1 MNTAT
6 SSAVDEP
13 AVLDALSTED
23 SAECEAAARNVKL
36 AEGLRQIAAAN
47 EKLRSENAQLQT
59 ELETMDLLYLHA
71 KDFIEAASPNVRR
84 KGSSQR
90 LNAG

>member
-1 MNTAT
+1 LNTAT

-36 AEGLRQIAAAN
+36 AEGQIAAAN